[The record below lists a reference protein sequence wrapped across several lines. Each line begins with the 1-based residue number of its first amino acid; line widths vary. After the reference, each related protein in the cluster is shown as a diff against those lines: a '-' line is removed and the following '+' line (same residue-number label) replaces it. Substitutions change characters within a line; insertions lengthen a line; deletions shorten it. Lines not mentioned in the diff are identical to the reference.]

1 MKKYK
6 NILRRLDELE
16 ARIGKVE
23 NRCKAMDGISRMLGA
38 EMINIREELR
48 IANATWMKNQDEHI
62 ERMNNEKV

>member
-23 NRCKAMDGISRMLGA
+23 NRCKAMDDVFEDEGGLMEYLA
-38 EMINIREELR
+38 EVFP
-48 IANATWMKNQDEHI
+48 
-62 ERMNNEKV
+62 EKSKFEKEVEQ